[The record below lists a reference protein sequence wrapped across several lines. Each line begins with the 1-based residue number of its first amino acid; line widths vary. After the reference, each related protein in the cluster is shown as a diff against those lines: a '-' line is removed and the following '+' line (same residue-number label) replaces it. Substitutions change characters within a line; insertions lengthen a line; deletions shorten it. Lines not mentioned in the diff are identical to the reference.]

1 MKQDTEKEILEIENQ
16 IDILSES
23 TNIEQYLDRLPK
35 ILSDLHELASKVQ
48 SEADYEDMRN
58 DIKQLMEIVS
68 HELILDNKKELKVKL
83 FEGLE
88 KLETEK
94 M

>member
-1 MKQDTEKEILEIENQ
+1 M
-16 IDILSES
+16 LSES
-23 TNIEQYLDRLPK
+23 NNIEEYLDRLPE
-35 ILSDLHELASKVQ
+35 ILLDLHELASKAQ

-58 DIKQLMEIVS
+58 DIKQLMELVS

-88 KLETEK
+88 NLETGK